1 MALAFQAFF
10 AMTHFSNWL
19 RPEYGG
25 AAAFLILVV
34 AGGKRWRE
42 LAGHPLFWL
51 VLAFIAYAVLQA
63 AYVARTT
70 PALSFSEHLSFN
82 AKPVR
87 VAVLTCA
94 IGAWLADRP
103 RRIPWL
109 LGLMVAGFV
118 LAALLCTPW
127 AHFDAIV
134 GGTLRLRLCYPE
146 NVVGEYAAIGLLL
159 LSLYALSR
167 SPRRGGRV
175 AVACAAIPAGALLLA
190 CLLYAQSRAAW
201 LAMALVVPLSTF
213 ACLHDIH
220 RHWRRPT
227 IIALGVA
234 ILAMVA
240 VLGVGYTLVAQRLA
254 GGQAIAEALAHG
266 ELAELPSSSVTL
278 RMQLAVL
285 GWHAWQAHPWLGMGL
300 RSIQPMIDA
309 SGIHMAGYVP
319 SHLHDGY
326 LQALVGLG
334 SIGAALLLAAFTL
347 LVHELRRAR
356 RAGAVGGATYWAL
369 LGCLGIMLIV
379 NVSDFLSWHNDY
391 MRAPLELLLG
401 CCFALSLHRRRS
413 GLETGDQASAEAAGV
428 LSTGSESTTTSSQN
442 ASGSMQASM
451 RSASWRLAVQ
461 AERPGRAGMAVQSAA
476 TVRV

>member
-1 MALAFQAFF
+1 LSRAATSWAARLAWTALAFQAFF

-25 AAAFLILVV
+25 AAALLILVV

-51 VLAFIAYAVLQA
+51 MLAFIVYAVLQA

-103 RRIPWL
+103 RRIPLL

-127 AHFDAIV
+127 ARFDAIV

-167 SPRRGGRV
+167 SPRRSGRV
-175 AVACAAIPAGALLLA
+175 AIACAAISAGTLLLA

-201 LAMALVVPLSTF
+201 LAMALVVPLTTF
-213 ACLHDIH
+213 TCLRDIH

-227 IIALGVA
+227 AIALGVA

-285 GWHAWQAHPWLGMGL
+285 GWHAWQAHPLLGIGL

-309 SGIHMAGYVP
+309 SGIHMVGYVP
-319 SHLHDGY
+319 SHLHNGY

-334 SIGAALLLAAFTL
+334 SIGAGLLLAAFTL

-356 RAGAVGGATYWAL
+356 RAGAAGGATYWAL
-369 LGCLGIMLIV
+369 LGCLGIVLIV
-379 NVSDFLSWHNDY
+379 NASDFLSWHNDY

-401 CCFALSLHRRRS
+401 CCFALSLHRRRG
-413 GLETGDQASAEAAGV
+413 GLETGDQASGKAEGV
-428 LSTGSESTTTSSQN
+428 PSAEPGSTTTTSSQN
-442 ASGSMQASM
+442 ASESMQASM
-451 RSASWRLAVQ
+451 RSASSR
-461 AERPGRAGMAVQSAA
+461 
-476 TVRV
+476 